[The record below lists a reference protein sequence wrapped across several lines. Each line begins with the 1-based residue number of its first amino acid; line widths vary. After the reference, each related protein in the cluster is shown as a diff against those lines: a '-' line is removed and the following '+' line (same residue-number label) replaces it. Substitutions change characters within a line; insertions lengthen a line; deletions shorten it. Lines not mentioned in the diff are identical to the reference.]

1 MHLRY
6 LQYPTG
12 PLQLAFK
19 EAYFWDFTIPVVP
32 CFYISHCIRFSWH
45 WSRGNRELYEGLR
58 AHNVQ
63 FHPGSIQCFCGTP
76 ATQWPIT
83 ELQALAG
90 WWWWRICVSYAF
102 KTHECYNSHLEVP
115 GKCWRYSFL
124 SPWVTGIWF
133 SCSGWHSKHTYSLSY
148 VTS

>member
-1 MHLRY
+1 MEPIYYNTKIPAVTVCPERDYWIFLNWSSIHLSIKKKKKTWMPAPQQLYRVHLRY

-19 EAYFWDFTIPVVP
+19 EAYFLDFTIPVVP

-45 WSRGNRELYEGLR
+45 WSRANRELYEGLR

-63 FHPGSIQCFCGTP
+63 FHPGSTQSFYGTP

-83 ELQALAG
+83 ELQVLVG
-90 WWWWRICVSYAF
+90 
-102 KTHECYNSHLEVP
+102 
-115 GKCWRYSFL
+115 
-124 SPWVTGIWF
+124 
-133 SCSGWHSKHTYSLSY
+133 
-148 VTS
+148 